1 MLSLFI
7 ALEKRK
13 AELYSSINKKTTR
26 KVLKIYSKPLVEKY
40 ESVLSTSTVI
50 TYSLWAY
57 GPIVGGASSP
67 WMIFTI
73 PLVILGIFRYQMLSE
88 NLKTDNISEL
98 EVGDLESPEKI
109 ILKDKPMKLIVLS
122 WVLITIFIGF
132 FS

>member
-88 NLKTDNISEL
+88 ILKTDNISEL